1 MARLVRISF
10 SGEHAYELAVPA
22 RYGEDLFRLLLARAE
37 ELGGGPYGMEALNV
51 LRLEKGLLT
60 HAEIHGRTTAYD
72 VGLGRM
78 VSTKKDCIGKTMSER
93 PGLTDP
99 ARERLVGLKPAGEI
113 QLITA
118 GAHLFAPADAAT
130 RENDQGYVTS
140 ACFSPTLGHT
150 LGLAF
155 LKNGPERI
163 GETVK
168 MVDHMRGVETLC
180 EVIDPV
186 VFDPEGGRL
195 RG

>member
-1 MARLVRISF
+1 MDIV
-10 SGEHAYELAVPA
+10 ELSRMQFALTAMIHFLFVP
-22 RYGEDLFRLLLARAE
+22 L
-37 ELGGGPYGMEALNV
+37 
-51 LRLEKGLLT
+51 
-60 HAEIHGRTTAYD
+60 
-72 VGLGRM
+72 
-78 VSTKKDCIGKTMSER
+78 
-93 PGLTDP
+93 
-99 ARERLVGLKPAGEI
+99 
-113 QLITA
+113 
-118 GAHLFAPADAAT
+118 
-130 RENDQGYVTS
+130 
-140 ACFSPTLGHT
+140 T